1 MKNVLSVELRTAF
14 ASCEGLQILRV
25 DLPKPYEDSI
35 VQTQVEVQ
43 KTSMRKF
50 EQTAE
55 LIRQNISVIMSE
67 AEQKI
72 RVTNA
77 TGTAEAYRIKQ
88 FAYVKLILKIG

>member
-1 MKNVLSVELRTAF
+1 M
-14 ASCEGLQILRV
+14 
-25 DLPKPYEDSI
+25 PKPYEDSI
-35 VQTQVEVQ
+35 VATQVEVQ

-67 AEQKI
+67 AQQKI

-88 FAYVKLILKIG
+88 YATVKYI

>member
-1 MKNVLSVELRTAF
+1 M
-14 ASCEGLQILRV
+14 
-25 DLPKPYEDSI
+25 PKPYEDSI

-50 EQTAE
+50 EQQAE
-55 LIRQNISVIMSE
+55 LIRQNISVLMSS

-77 TGTAEAYRIKQ
+77 TGLAEAYKIKQ
-88 FAYVKLILKIG
+88 FAMVSNFNFRLKQ

>member
-1 MKNVLSVELRTAF
+1 M
-14 ASCEGLQILRV
+14 
-25 DLPKPYEDSI
+25 PKPYEDSI

-55 LIRQNISVIMSE
+55 LIRQNISVIRSS
-67 AEQKI
+67 ADQKI

-77 TGTAEAYRIKQ
+77 TGTAQAYKIKQ
-88 FAYVKLILKIG
+88 YANVKSNR

>member
-1 MKNVLSVELRTAF
+1 MVNF
-14 ASCEGLQILRV
+14 SCEGIQILKI

-55 LIRQNISVIMSE
+55 LIRQNISVLRSE
-67 AEQKI
+67 AEMKI

-77 TGTAEAYRIKQ
+77 TATAEAYRIKQ
-88 FAYVKLILKIG
+88 FAIVYLLLF

>member
-1 MKNVLSVELRTAF
+1 MVNF
-14 ASCEGLQILRV
+14 SCEGIQILKI

-55 LIRQNISVIMSE
+55 LIRQNISVLRSE
-67 AEQKI
+67 AEMKI

-77 TGTAEAYRIKQ
+77 TATAEAYRIKQ
-88 FAYVKLILKIG
+88 FAIVHLINI

>member
-1 MKNVLSVELRTAF
+1 M
-14 ASCEGLQILRV
+14 
-25 DLPKPYEDSI
+25 PKPFEESI

-55 LIRQNISVIMSE
+55 LIRQNISVIRST
-67 AEQKI
+67 AQQKI

-88 FAYVKLILKIG
+88 FATVTII